1 LSYQLA
7 IQRSTLGKNRSVRE
21 VRFVSPVLIT
31 GLVIAGLFILIA
43 IGVINQIVE
52 KNSLEKARIRA
63 ELSDRMRRCAN
74 LSASIPGQMMTPELK
89 LLLTR
94 LELGLAEQLLP
105 LDKKNATLEPRV
117 AALRSAV
124 AKGEDIPVENAPVRI
139 TTEAQAKEIR
149 LLMEDLHTQIVW
161 AAKQNQL
168 ETAAAKRWIQQI
180 QRMMVILHVEYF
192 SNVGQQAL
200 QQGSA
205 HKARLAFERGI
216 QHIRKQPNPTEYQA
230 QLSKLEASYSHANK
244 LEQTQQQP
252 KLDEPSELAEGL
264 KSLESEDDWKK
275 NNIY

>member
-1 LSYQLA
+1 M
-7 IQRSTLGKNRSVRE
+7 
-21 VRFVSPVLIT
+21 SPVLIT

-117 AALRSAV
+117 ASLRSAV

>member
-1 LSYQLA
+1 M
-7 IQRSTLGKNRSVRE
+7 
-21 VRFVSPVLIT
+21 SPVLIV

-52 KNSLEKARIRA
+52 KNNLEKARLRA

-74 LSASIPGQMMTPELK
+74 LSDNFPGQMMTPALK

-94 LELGLAEQLLP
+94 LELHLGERLLP
-105 LDKKNATLEPRV
+105 LSKSNAAVNARV
-117 AALRSAV
+117 DTLRSAA
-124 AKGEDIPVENAPVRI
+124 AKGDEIPVQNAPIKVM
-139 TTEAQAKEIR
+139 TEAQAKEIR
-149 LLMEDLHTQIVW
+149 LLMEDLHAQIIW
-161 AAKQNQL
+161 ANKQNQL
-168 ETAAAKRWIQQI
+168 DATDAKRWIQQI
-180 QRMMVILHVEYF
+180 QRMMVTLHIEYF
-192 SNVGQQAL
+192 ANVGQQAL

-216 QHIRKQPNPTEYQA
+216 QHIRKQANAADYKP
-230 QLSKLEASYSHANK
+230 QLEQLEASYAYANN